1 MFFYLRQKRASSFLK
16 CFFAGQRVTKG
27 WQRMGGSTLGGG
39 AHELPPLGRT
49 RWPAKKYKL
58 ASALLLDYNNP
69 MIYDRFQ
76 QESID
81 HINQGHSVIVSAP
94 TGAGKTAIAEYII
107 NNSIQKQMGV
117 IYTAP
122 IKALSNQK
130 FRDFQHQFG
139 ENIGILTGDVS
150 INPDAAVLIM
160 TTEIFRNKVLDE
172 PQSLKKY
179 SWIIFD
185 EIHYIDNPERGT
197 VWEESLIFLPKHMNI
212 LGLSATIPNI
222 KELALWVQ
230 SIHQKPVKTVVEEK
244 RPVPLHFFFQCQNT
258 ILDKIEHLKRLR
270 HGKSNKISTLIH
282 YLRQNDSLPAIYFVF
297 GRRRAEDLAFETSN
311 YNFLNAGEK
320 TEILSL
326 FNSLCER
333 FDLKTERTAA
343 NLYPLIQ
350 KGIAYHHAGMLPTL
364 KEVIERLF
372 TSRLLKVIF
381 TTETFALGIN
391 MPSRSVMFDDLR
403 KFYGRYVRNLK
414 TRDFYQMAGRA
425 GRRGIDEEGFV
436 YSRVNLHR
444 IKPDEVKRIIFGK
457 PEEVR
462 SQLNAS
468 YATILNL
475 YEKYKEGLIKI
486 YPLSFHYFQSRKSEQ
501 KEALR
506 LIESKLKLL
515 KEMGYIDRDQLTDKG
530 RFAKAVYGYE
540 LILAELY
547 EQNILEQ
554 LDEFGLGVLAA
565 AVVFEP
571 RKNQESPG
579 PISKNSRHIK
589 QLCDG
594 VYDKIKRKEHR
605 YKIYPVSKPPY
616 FYLST
621 CMEAW
626 LRGTDFDK
634 TLRFTDTD
642 EGEVVRYFRM
652 SRQILREI
660 NTANISSHILKQK
673 IRETMRVINRD
684 IVDAEKQLREG

>member
-1 MFFYLRQKRASSFLK
+1 
-16 CFFAGQRVTKG
+16 
-27 WQRMGGSTLGGG
+27 MGGSTPGGG
-39 AHELPPLGRT
+39 AHELTPLGRT

-58 ASALLLDYNNP
+58 ASLLLLDYNNP

-76 QESID
+76 QEAID

-94 TGAGKTAIAEYII
+94 TGAGKTAIAEYVI
-107 NNSIQKQMGV
+107 NNALIQQIGV

-130 FRDFQHQFG
+130 FRDFQQQFG

-150 INPDAAVLIM
+150 INPDAAILIM
-160 TTEIFRNKVLDE
+160 TTEIFRNKILDE
-172 PQSLKKY
+172 PKSLEKY

-222 KELALWVQ
+222 KQLAQWIQ
-230 SIHQKPVKTVVEEK
+230 SIHNKQIKTVVEEK
-244 RPVPLHFFFQCQNT
+244 RPVPLHFFFQCQNE
-258 ILDKIEHLKRLR
+258 IVDKIEHLKRFR
-270 HGKSNKISTLIH
+270 HPRPNKISTLIH
-282 YLRQNDSLPAIYFVF
+282 YLRQKEGLPAIYFVF
-297 GRRRAEDLAFETSN
+297 GRRRSEELAFEISN
-311 YNFLNAGEK
+311 YNFLNSRETTA
-320 TEILSL
+320 ILSL
-326 FNSLCER
+326 FESLRER
-333 FDLKTERTAA
+333 FDLKNERTAS
-343 NLYPLIQ
+343 LLLPLIQ

-425 GRRGIDEEGFV
+425 GRRGIDKEGFV
-436 YSRVNLHR
+436 YTRINLHK
-444 IKPDEVKRIIFGK
+444 IKPDEVRRIIYGK

-462 SQLNAS
+462 SQLNNS
-468 YATILNL
+468 YATLLNL
-475 YEKYKEGLIKI
+475 YEKYKEGLFKI
-486 YPLSFHYFQSRKSEQ
+486 YPLSLHYFQSRKSEQ

-515 KEMGYIDRDQLTDKG
+515 KEMNYIIGGELSNKG
-530 RFAKAVYGYE
+530 GFAKSIYGYE
-540 LILAELY
+540 LILSELY

-565 AVVFEP
+565 ATVFEP
-571 RKNQESPG
+571 RKNQKAPAG
-579 PISKNSRHIK
+579 ISKNSRRIK
-589 QLCDG
+589 TICEEI
-594 VYDKIKRKEHR
+594 YDTIKRKEHR
-605 YKIYPVSKPPY
+605 YKIYPVSKPPC
-616 FYLST
+616 FYLSV

-626 LRGTDFDK
+626 LRGMGFEK
-634 TLRFTDTD
+634 ILRFTDTD
-642 EGEVVRYFRM
+642 EGELVRYFRM
-652 SRQILREI
+652 SIQILREI
-660 NTANISSHILKQK
+660 NASRIASPILKQK
-673 IRETMRVINRD
+673 IKETMRVINRD